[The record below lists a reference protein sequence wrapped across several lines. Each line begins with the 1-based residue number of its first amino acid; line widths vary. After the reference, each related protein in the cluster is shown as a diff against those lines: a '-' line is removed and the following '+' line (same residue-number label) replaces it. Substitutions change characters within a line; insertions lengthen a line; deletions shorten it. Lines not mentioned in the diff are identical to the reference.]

1 MHKFPE
7 GRNQRSAVIGAQ
19 FLSNRN
25 GFMLSPVYL
34 VASALLV
41 EEASPLSF
49 YNKSVIPFFTGYGA
63 EVLVVGRTE
72 QLVEHLEG
80 EWKPG
85 SDFILFR
92 FSSMDALDKC
102 LNSAEYRALKYLQ
115 TEIVSKRLFLSLIV

>member
-92 FSSMDALDKC
+92 FSSMDTLDKC

>member
-49 YNKSVIPFFTGYGA
+49 YNKSVIPFFAGYGA

-92 FSSMDALDKC
+92 FSSLLWMH
-102 LNSAEYRALKYLQ
+102 
-115 TEIVSKRLFLSLIV
+115 